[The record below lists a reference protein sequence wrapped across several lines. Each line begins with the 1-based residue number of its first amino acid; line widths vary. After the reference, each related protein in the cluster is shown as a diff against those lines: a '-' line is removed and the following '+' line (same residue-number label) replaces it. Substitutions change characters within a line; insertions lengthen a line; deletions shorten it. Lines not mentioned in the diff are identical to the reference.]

1 MDLGTVEFKLS
12 YQGNEAEGHEID
24 FYDVAQAVEGFQ
36 RSLAITTNL
45 ILNNKVITQA
55 PALKKARILA
65 RPPVAGSWEIA
76 AIVVA
81 VGEVIY
87 RLGTAPRETPLGHL
101 MYSGYDYV
109 VSQALGFNVDYNT
122 TLGRQYEELQKQK
135 VEGLPILDENRF
147 ASVIEKCEPALKAMH
162 RPIFASGT
170 ARVANVS
177 THFNGANHGL
187 SVSFDH
193 DTYSYIEQT
202 VQDHERVH
210 YLGRVSSYNGNTFKG
225 RIYIPSE
232 GRPIP
237 FIIAQRARTSD
248 LAARVA
254 ESLSRNVRSSF
265 QAGDIHISG
274 YRFLSRTGRLKGL
287 LIDSSIEELS

>member
-1 MDLGTVEFKLS
+1 MDLGSVEFKLS
-12 YQGNEAEGHEID
+12 FQGNESEEHEID

-45 ILNNKVITQA
+45 VLNNKVITQA

-81 VGEVIY
+81 AGEVIY

-101 MYSGYDYV
+101 MYSAYDYV
-109 VSQALGFNVDYNT
+109 VSQTLGFNVDYNS
-122 TLGRQYEELQKQK
+122 TLGRQYEQLQRQQ
-135 VEGLPILDENRF
+135 VQGLPILDENRF
-147 ASVIEKCEPALKAMH
+147 SSVIEKCESALKIMH

-177 THFNGANHGL
+177 AHFNGANHGL

-193 DTYSYIEQT
+193 DTYGYIEET
-202 VQDHERVH
+202 VQDNERVH
-210 YLGRVSSYNGNTFKG
+210 YHGRVSSYNGNTFKG

-232 GRPIP
+232 GRPIA
-237 FIIAQRARTSD
+237 FVIAKSARSSD
-248 LAARVA
+248 LASKLAD
-254 ESLSRNVRSSF
+254 SLSRNVRSAF
-265 QAGDIHISG
+265 RAGDIHISG
-274 YRFLSRTGRLKGL
+274 YRFLSRTGRLKGI
-287 LIDSSIEELS
+287 LIDSSIEVLS